1 MRRSIFSLGL
11 ICVANLFAA
20 AAAAHAFLDHA
31 IPPVGGTVSVPPKE
45 IRLFFSEPIE
55 PLFSTIALASAG
67 GQPIET
73 GPAAVAAADHRQF
86 VLSLPVLTAG
96 RYKVTWHVVS
106 VDSHP
111 TEGSFTFEIKQ

>member
-1 MRRSIFSLGL
+1 MRRSILCLGP
-11 ICVANLFAA
+11 ICMTNLFGA

-31 IPPVGGTVSVPPKE
+31 IPPLGGTESVPPKE

-55 PLFSTIALASAG
+55 PLFSRIVVALAAG
-67 GQPIET
+67 QSIKT
-73 GPAAVAAADHRQF
+73 GPAAVAIEDHSQL
-86 VLSLPVLTAG
+86 VLSLPVLAPG